1 MEQDDEA
8 GAAES
13 EPSGAAA
20 GQPHATSL
28 EVSPSDVLV
37 HGRGSIEH
45 VLEVLRD
52 MEETWHRGARAA
64 ETVGAATRTFGSH
77 DEFQELAKRV
87 REKKAKVVLRKLFL
101 YSGQC
106 SVMQEIWIQ
115 DKANPD
121 ASRHPCKSYAVT
133 HAHHHWNTRIRRLE
147 DIKPEHLAIVDAVN
161 ARHISDRGS
170 EPYQGD
176 NPFHNTFIEQ
186 SGGATLK
193 VFPEGWTCGQCG
205 QSNLSHHSSCR
216 GPNWE
221 CRRCRCALLL
231 SSLQIYIMSQIL
243 CARALAYHECMQEF

>member
-1 MEQDDEA
+1 MAEDDEA
-8 GAAES
+8 GAAGPES
-13 EPSGAAA
+13 SGAAA
-20 GQPHATSL
+20 GQLHATSL
-28 EVSPSDVLV
+28 EVAPSDVLV
-37 HGRGSIEH
+37 HGRGSIED

-52 MEETWHRGARAA
+52 IEETWHRGARAA
-64 ETVGAATRTFGSH
+64 ETVGAAKRTFGSQ
-77 DEFQELAKRV
+77 DEFRKLAKRV

-147 DIKPEHLAIVDAVN
+147 DIKPEHLAIVDAVD

-243 CARALAYHECMQEF
+243 CARALAYHACMQEF